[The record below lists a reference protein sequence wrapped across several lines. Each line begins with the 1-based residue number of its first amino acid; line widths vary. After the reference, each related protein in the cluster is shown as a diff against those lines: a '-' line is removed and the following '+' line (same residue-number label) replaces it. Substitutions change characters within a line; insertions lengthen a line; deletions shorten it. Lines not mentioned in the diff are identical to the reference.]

1 MLLLQAVTC
10 RIRYHP
16 GRPFIILSQTGVF
29 MKLHI
34 ALLATGLAFAGG
46 ALGQAKVDAKAAEAL
61 AQKSGCIACHN
72 VDKKVIGPAYKD
84 VAAKYKADKDA
95 ETKLAA
101 KVKAGGS
108 GVWGPVPMPP
118 NAQVSDADIKTLVAW
133 IMSLK

>member
-1 MLLLQAVTC
+1 MRLAVTC
-10 RIRYHP
+10 RIRYHR
-16 GRPFIILSQTGVF
+16 GRLFIIPSLSGVF
-29 MKLHI
+29 MKLHL
-34 ALLATGLAFAGG
+34 ALLASGLALAGG

-95 ETKLAA
+95 DKKLAA

-133 IMSLK
+133 IVSLK